1 MGRKLKLGVLV
12 AFFVLMLSACT
23 YAGTYRLT
31 VNKGTNCVT
40 VYEKQGN
47 NYVPIKAMICS
58 VGANDGTPSGV
69 FNTCAKYTWRPLFGN
84 VYGQYAT
91 RINGNILFHS
101 VYYKKTDPSSL
112 KTVEYNKLGQAVS
125 MGCVRLTTADAK
137 WIYDNCSLGTQVT
150 IVNNGTDPLGRP
162 KSIYLGKNAS
172 YPNWD
177 PTDPNVNNPWHKEG
191 VKFLANYSS
200 LHKTINAS
208 DNLTSQ
214 QLAEKIREGVTA
226 YDTANNVHILPRLRF
241 LPVLLLASEPAC
253 VCVQTFCPDQMQAY
267 PRNFFSLHVHVLHV
281 LFQKEYYRNAA
292 LLRKV
297 PV

>member
-12 AFFVLMLSACT
+12 AFFVFMLSACT

-47 NYVPIKAMICS
+47 DYVPIKAMICS

-101 VYYKKTDPSSL
+101 VYYKTTDPSSL

-125 MGCVRLTTADAK
+125 VGCVRLTTADAK

-150 IVNNGTDPLGRP
+150 IINNGTDPLGRP

-191 VKFLANYSS
+191 VKFLADYSS

-214 QLAEKIREGVTA
+214 QLADKIREGVTA
-226 YDTANNVHILPRLRF
+226 YDTANNVISYDLSYNIHPTAVGEYEVKYYATDILGRYAEIYGTL
-241 LPVLLLASEPAC
+241 
-253 VCVQTFCPDQMQAY
+253 TI
-267 PRNFFSLHVHVLHV
+267 
-281 LFQKEYYRNAA
+281 K
-292 LLRKV
+292 
-297 PV
+297 